1 MPRGYVTAFYLFDV
15 SDAIDLQGV
24 GAAVGPTAATRLVTR
39 PATPSYLQYQQ
50 PPLAL
55 DGSVIGAGIVDGCHV
70 RFKAF
75 DYGVLSVALTRN
87 LPDTWEQLLEAGP
100 GWQDNSRLLGEAE
113 RLCRELLFRIAAAVS
128 GPHEQFLNEDYV
140 VYTILNDD
148 DGPSADQLLTD
159 HGMDITRLLR
169 GEREALSSQE
179 RDAVLRH
186 RLSYYPNDL
195 LIPTWSSALVYDTPS
210 GATGVLEIL
219 EFVNSQLLE
228 FRYYDQLLDAE
239 LARTYTTLQAA
250 AGGRP
255 D

>member
-1 MPRGYVTAFYLFDV
+1 MDGTTSPSVTQLLSCWSASWDVCSDGHIPWVHGAGVHVTAFYLFDV

-24 GAAVGPTAATRLVTR
+24 GAAVGPTAATRLMTR

-55 DGSVIGAGIVDGCHV
+55 DGSVIGAGVVDGCHV

-75 DYGVLSVALTRN
+75 DYGVLSVALTRD

-113 RLCRELLFRIAAAVS
+113 RLCRELLSRIDAAVS

-140 VYTILNDD
+140 VYTILNEDD
-148 DGPSADQLLTD
+148 SPSADQLLTD

-169 GEREALSSQE
+169 GEREALSRRKGMPFS
-179 RDAVLRH
+179 ASPLVL
-186 RLSYYPNDL
+186 P
-195 LIPTWSSALVYDTPS
+195 
-210 GATGVLEIL
+210 E
-219 EFVNSQLLE
+219 
-228 FRYYDQLLDAE
+228 
-239 LARTYTTLQAA
+239 
-250 AGGRP
+250 
-255 D
+255 